1 MCYDDNWRRGNGPP
15 GAPWRDFW
23 HRTPALRPWSLSC
36 AGFSA
41 RSAEPASSEAQMPIH
56 YDYPPGVTAI
66 QPSRHVTDR
75 SQAAYGRAEVER
87 YLESNPRLMR
97 GVPGGPSPKLGTVE
111 FLPASQASARVN
123 YASIGRPDDALVCW
137 VELIGPFD
145 VSKSVSIPPF
155 LARKSGPLSFAPA
168 PKQILVFDPQTGN
181 LLLSYY
187 SK

>member
-66 QPSRHVTDR
+66 QPSRQVPDR
-75 SQAAYGRAEVER
+75 SQAAYGRAEVEQ

-111 FLPASQASARVN
+111 FLPASQVRARQQCFHWAPRRCARVL
-123 YASIGRPDDALVCW
+123 GRAHRSVRRPSHRWGRVAHSSSPRIDAESSLV
-137 VELIGPFD
+137 
-145 VSKSVSIPPF
+145 
-155 LARKSGPLSFAPA
+155 
-168 PKQILVFDPQTGN
+168 
-181 LLLSYY
+181 
-187 SK
+187 

>member
-1 MCYDDNWRRGNGPP
+1 MR
-15 GAPWRDFW
+15 
-23 HRTPALRPWSLSC
+23 
-36 AGFSA
+36 
-41 RSAEPASSEAQMPIH
+41 IH
-56 YDYPPGVTAI
+56 FDYPPGVSAI
-66 QPSRHVTDR
+66 QPSRHVPDR

-111 FLPASQASARVN
+111 FLPARQAGARSSTGR
-123 YASIGRPDDALVCW
+123 SIGRPDDALVCW

-145 VSKSVSIPPF
+145 VSKSVSIPPS
-155 LARKSGPLSFAPA
+155 LARRSGPLSFAPA
-168 PKQILVFDPQTGN
+168 PKQILVFDAQTGN